1 MRVEAVVTTT
11 SLMQINGGCEILTA
25 NKMEGH

>member
-11 SLMQINGGCEILTA
+11 LLVQINGRHEILTA
-25 NKMEGH
+25 NKTEGC